1 MKGNQEDF
9 QTSCVEKTGWKTI
22 NLLKRSLIEIGVRSR
37 MHLRITR
44 QRLAERHPV
53 PVATVGGTAYFDEAG
68 RQLTEVRSFRLR
80 EPVPAGATR
89 PIYTGLYQAAG
100 LRTVVSK
107 ASL

>member
-1 MKGNQEDF
+1 MANRSGLPVKGVVVD
-9 QTSCVEKTGWKTI
+9 
-22 NLLKRSLIEIGVRSR
+22 
-37 MHLRITR
+37 
-44 QRLAERHPV
+44 
-53 PVATVGGTAYFDEAG
+53 TAYFDEAG